1 MIAVI
6 KNKALIESGFA
17 KLTVQPKAFIFL
29 AEKVV
34 CLSCYNKRCP
44 ISNF

>member
-17 KLTVQPKAFIFL
+17 KLTVQPKAFIFFGG
-29 AEKVV
+29 KSR
-34 CLSCYNKRCP
+34 LS
-44 ISNF
+44 FLL